1 MRLNVKPH
9 PEDYIEAC
17 ERVLSEPSRE
27 CGAARITEVKQRVE
41 NEIVKLKQI
50 KRDYDKTVS
59 EVQKQEAELN
69 LLKEKKTKADSELAA
84 KKAEKN
90 TISTQLQQLGKALS
104 DNRDKLQ
111 ESRVLFVRDFSA
123 YSPEKAEEITALFI
137 DRLLERGNAYNRS
150 IVQLNEQKSKE
161 DKMSGVLE
169 ILKTQAA
176 KLLKEVNEKSDKVQT
191 LQKVYDQSCGER
203 KSRFGEKSVSQ
214 ERQKAEQALK
224 QAKDK
229 VACFSSRKPQPI
241 RIGQLRRDGLK
252 R

>member
-123 YSPEKAEEITALFI
+123 YSPKRQEEITALFI
-137 DRLLERGNAYNRS
+137 DRLLDGA
-150 IVQLNEQKSKE
+150 
-161 DKMSGVLE
+161 
-169 ILKTQAA
+169 
-176 KLLKEVNEKSDKVQT
+176 T
-191 LQKVYDQSCGER
+191 LTTG
-203 KSRFGEKSVSQ
+203 
-214 ERQKAEQALK
+214 A
-224 QAKDK
+224 
-229 VACFSSRKPQPI
+229 SSN
-241 RIGQLRRDGLK
+241 
-252 R
+252 